1 MNSAS
6 RKAASSESRS
16 GEPRALKTPVPIW
29 LFVALIVFLYLG
41 MVYFDSYGAWFNPLV
56 YEPFASI
63 KQLEDNQPPPPSG
76 PDLAKG
82 RKAFENNCALCHNI
96 DGTGRPGQAPP
107 FVKSEWAHGPA
118 TRMIRIP
125 QNGLAGPIKVNGQVW
140 NQVPSM
146 AAMGVALSDED
157 LANVLSYIRTSWGNT
172 GSPVTPEQVS
182 AVRAE
187 VGSRTQPWTEDELNK
202 VPEK

>member
-6 RKAASSESRS
+6 TKAVTSESRS
-16 GEPRALKTPVPIW
+16 GEPGTLRTPVPIW
-29 LFVALIVFLYLG
+29 LFVVLIVLLYLG
-41 MVYFDSYGAWFNPLV
+41 MVYFDSYGAWFNPIV
-56 YEPFASI
+56 YEPFASVQQI
-63 KQLEDNQPPPPSG
+63 ELNQPPPPSG

-82 RKAFENNCALCHNI
+82 RRAFENNCALCHNI
-96 DGTGRPGQAPP
+96 DGTGKPGQAPP

-125 QNGLAGPIKVNGQVW
+125 LNGLAGPIKVNGQVW
-140 NQVPSM
+140 NQNPSM
-146 AAMGVALSDED
+146 GPMGAGLSDED

-172 GSPVTPEQVS
+172 GSPVTPEQVG
-182 AVRAE
+182 AVKKE

>member
-1 MNSAS
+1 
-6 RKAASSESRS
+6 
-16 GEPRALKTPVPIW
+16 
-29 LFVALIVFLYLG
+29 
-41 MVYFDSYGAWFNPLV
+41 MVYFDSYGAWFNPIV
-56 YEPFASI
+56 YEPFVSA
-63 KQLEDNQPPPPSG
+63 KQLADNQPPAASG
-76 PDLAKG
+76 PDLARG
-82 RKAFENNCALCHNI
+82 RTQFENNCALCHNV

-125 QNGLAGPIKVNGQVW
+125 QNGLAGPVKVNGQVW
-140 NQVPSM
+140 SQVPSM
-146 AAMGVALSDED
+146 APMGAGLSDED

-172 GSPVTPEQVS
+172 GTVVTPEQVH

-187 VGSRTQPWTEDELNK
+187 VGNRSQPWTEDELNK